1 MQHRRIAIRVV
12 AGEPVGP
19 SEVQVR
25 GATKIDGLVLLRLM
39 ALLPC
44 LGHVVVMRVVKV
56 PGGQRDFVDHCK
68 LRMPRVQEHVH
79 PHSVD
84 HRSLR
89 EPLGQVPRILQVPF
103 LDDPFVAL
111 VVRSL
116 PGELVDVSH
125 DVRVTKD
132 EAISLIA
139 LAPVDAVLGDDAQVR
154 SAPQDF
160 DLQLGWPRLASERSL
175 HHHAWPDE
183 VRERIEIVPPGPIRV
198 GAVDVP
204 ELVNLA

>member
-1 MQHRRIAIRVV
+1 
-12 AGEPVGP
+12 
-19 SEVQVR
+19 
-25 GATKIDGLVLLRLM
+25 
-39 ALLPC
+39 
-44 LGHVVVMRVVKV
+44 
-56 PGGQRDFVDHCK
+56 
-68 LRMPRVQEHVH
+68 MPRVQEHVH

-125 DVRVTKD
+125 DVLD

-160 DLQLGWPRLASERSL
+160 DLQLGWPRL
-175 HHHAWPDE
+175 
-183 VRERIEIVPPGPIRV
+183 
-198 GAVDVP
+198 
-204 ELVNLA
+204 